1 MTKKLLFSL
10 SAQVNNIDGDL
21 EYHVLPDARSWS
33 ADGLDWY
40 EWSYDPTKQLVAQ
53 VCMTKLPD
61 TRSHMIISNLKVGE
75 IKIDQLEQTGIYRRQ
90 DTGEI
95 VKNVHGYMSWAGTYT
110 FKIRY
115 SPQIHNYIT
124 YLAKLAA
131 NQQKNTT

>member
-10 SAQVNNIDGDL
+10 SVQVNNIDGDID
-21 EYHVLPDARSWS
+21 YHVSPNARSWP
-33 ADGLDWY
+33 ADGLTWY
-40 EWSYDPTKQLVAQ
+40 EWEYDPTKQLMVS
-53 VCMTKLPD
+53 VSMTKTPD
-61 TRSHMIISNLKVGE
+61 TQSHLIISNLNVSG
-75 IKIDQLEQTGIYRRQ
+75 IKIDQFDQTGTYRRH

-95 VKNVHGYMSWAGTYT
+95 IKNTYGYMSWSGTYT

-131 NQQKNTT
+131 N

>member
-10 SAQVNNIDGDL
+10 SVQVNNIVGDID
-21 EYHVLPDARSWS
+21 YHVSPPARSWS

-40 EWSYDPTKQLVAQ
+40 EWSYDPVKQLV
-53 VCMTKLPD
+53 VSISMTKTPD
-61 TRSHMIISNLKVGE
+61 TESHVIISNLSVGE
-75 IKIDQLEQTGIYRRQ
+75 IKIDQLEQTGTYRRH

-131 NQQKNTT
+131 N

>member
-10 SAQVNNIDGDL
+10 SVQVNNIDGDID
-21 EYHVLPDARSWS
+21 YQVSPTARSWS
-33 ADGLDWY
+33 ADGLYWH
-40 EWSYDPTKQLVAQ
+40 EWQYDPAKQLV
-53 VCMTKLPD
+53 VNVSMTKTPD
-61 TRSHMIISNLKVGE
+61 TGSHIIISNLSVSG
-75 IKIDQLEQTGIYRRQ
+75 IQIDHLDQTGVYRRH

-95 VKNVHGYMSWAGTYT
+95 NKNVYGYMSWSGTYT

-131 NQQKNTT
+131 NQ